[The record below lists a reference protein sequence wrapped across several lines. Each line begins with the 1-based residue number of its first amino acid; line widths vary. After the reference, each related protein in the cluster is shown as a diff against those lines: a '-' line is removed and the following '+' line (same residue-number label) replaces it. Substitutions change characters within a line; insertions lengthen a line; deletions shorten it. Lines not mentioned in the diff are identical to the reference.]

1 MSSFI
6 YFRLINIDDNNEIE
20 ENTNQNEEWSN
31 EIEELSELTSLNSNE
46 AAITADILVSFEK
59 CIHLKHR
66 DRKPNAHEED
76 FGDDCHQVYAHAHFY
91 GEIAAHS

>member
-6 YFRLINIDDNNEIE
+6 FFRLVNIESLDENNEVE
-20 ENTNQNEEWSN
+20 ENSNQKEEWSN

-46 AAITADILVSFEK
+46 AVTANILVSFER

-66 DRKPNAHEED
+66 DRKPNSHEED
-76 FGDDCHQVYAHAHFY
+76 FGEDCRQVYAHAHFY
-91 GEIAAHS
+91 G